1 MRKLLA
7 VLVLAFSL
15 ICTGC
20 TVDQWKFDPANP
32 VSISNN
38 AVLVNVI
45 SYSATYGML
54 VKAKATSMDVASLE
68 GVLIKVKEAVDTCEP
83 DKILGAVDLI
93 IAEIPVFGEEN
104 KSLIS
109 AIVLKVV
116 REGLAMTSVNNI
128 PVENNEWIIA
138 VRDVVSA
145 SLTGATEA
153 CHVYRVQNLI
163 PSVQV

>member
-93 IAEIPVFGEEN
+93 IAEIPIKEN

-116 REGLAMTSVNNI
+116 REGLAMASVNNI